1 MKHAL
6 LLSVLSFIWTC
17 SNPLYGWSKAPDT
30 AKIVFTSAR
39 DGNREIYLMNPDGS
53 QQIRLTDNPA
63 DDLYP
68 AWSPTGEQILFTS
81 NRNGERDLYLMDA
94 NGENV
99 KRVFRKSAHRAHP
112 TWSPDGKQI
121 AYERVEL
128 NIRFIQFIYVATID
142 GKNEEQ
148 VAKGREPD
156 WSPDGTQ
163 IAFANGGLGG
173 SQIALLDINTRT
185 EKLLI
190 PDDGKMPWM
199 SRPAWSTIGDRIAFV
214 WNKNPLPNPPDPWPP
229 EGWRVPEEWLDKET
243 IYAAHPDGTGL
254 ERIVEE
260 AGPLGSVYIL

>member
-1 MKHAL
+1 MKL
-6 LLSVLSFIWTC
+6 MCIFCLLSLMLCVNVCPVFA
-17 SNPLYGWSKAPDT
+17 KAPT
-30 AKIVFTSAR
+30 TPKILFTSAR

-99 KRVFRKSAHRAHP
+99 KRVFRKSAHRAYP

-128 NIRFIQFIYVATID
+128 NIRFIRFIYVAAID

-199 SRPAWSTIGDRIAFV
+199 SQPAWSTIGDRVAFV
-214 WNKNPLPNPPDPWPP
+214 
-229 EGWRVPEEWLDKET
+229 
-243 IYAAHPDGTGL
+243 
-254 ERIVEE
+254 
-260 AGPLGSVYIL
+260 